1 MRLPSDLTGVSSLA
15 LLRVFTVCACG
26 APLLIL
32 GWYIAGELER
42 PGSVL
47 GADPGVAVVRYL
59 GEWSIT
65 WLLTTLTLGT
75 LARCTWPRCLNWRLL
90 TRVRRM
96 VGLFAF
102 SYVGLHLLAYLGLL
116 AGFELMRVV
125 DDLTQR
131 PYIMVGFAGF
141 LALLPL
147 AVTSTRGWQRRLGS
161 RWKRLHRLVYLV
173 CVLAVLHLLWL
184 SKSSYADAFIYGS
197 WAAVLLV
204 ERLLRVRRGRLA
216 GLKTSL

>member
-15 LLRVFTVCACG
+15 LLRVVTVCACV

-32 GWYIAGELER
+32 GWYIAGEIER

-75 LARCTWPRCLNWRLL
+75 LARRLNWRLL

-116 AGFELMRVV
+116 AGFEPIRVI
-125 DDLTQR
+125 DDLTER

-147 AVTSTRGWQRRLGS
+147 AVTSTRGWQRRLGI

-173 CVLAVLHLLWL
+173 CVLAILHLTWL

-197 WAAVLLV
+197 WAAVLLL

>member
-1 MRLPSDLTGVSSLA
+1 
-15 LLRVFTVCACG
+15 
-26 APLLIL
+26 
-32 GWYIAGELER
+32 
-42 PGSVL
+42 
-47 GADPGVAVVRYL
+47 
-59 GEWSIT
+59 
-65 WLLTTLTLGT
+65 
-75 LARCTWPRCLNWRLL
+75 
-90 TRVRRM
+90 M

-116 AGFELMRVV
+116 AEFELIRVV

-147 AVTSTRGWQRRLGS
+147 AVTSTRGWQRRLGP

-173 CVLAVLHLLWL
+173 CVLAILHLLWL

>member
-1 MRLPSDLTGVSSLA
+1 MRLPSDLTGISSLA
-15 LLRVFTVCACG
+15 LLRVFTACACA
-26 APLLIL
+26 APLLLL
-32 GWYIAGELER
+32 GWYIAGEIER

-75 LARCTWPRCLNWRLL
+75 LARCLNWRLL

-116 AGFELMRVV
+116 AGFEPMRVV
-125 DDLTQR
+125 DDLTER

-147 AVTSTRGWQRRLGS
+147 AVTSTRGWQRRLGT

-197 WAAVLLV
+197 WAAVLLL
-204 ERLLRVRRGRLA
+204 ERLLRVRRGWLA

>member
-15 LLRVFTVCACG
+15 LLRVFTACACA
-26 APLLIL
+26 APLLLL
-32 GWYIAGELER
+32 GWDIVGEIER

-75 LARCTWPRCLNWRLL
+75 LARRLNWRLL

-116 AGFELMRVV
+116 AEFEPIRVV
-125 DDLTQR
+125 DDLTER

-147 AVTSTRGWQRRLGS
+147 AVTSTRGWQRRLGT

-173 CVLAVLHLLWL
+173 CVLAILHLLWL

-197 WAAVLLV
+197 WAAVLLL

>member
-1 MRLPSDLTGVSSLA
+1 
-15 LLRVFTVCACG
+15 
-26 APLLIL
+26 
-32 GWYIAGELER
+32 
-42 PGSVL
+42 
-47 GADPGVAVVRYL
+47 
-59 GEWSIT
+59 
-65 WLLTTLTLGT
+65 
-75 LARCTWPRCLNWRLL
+75 
-90 TRVRRM
+90 M

-116 AGFELMRVV
+116 AEFEPIRVV
-125 DDLTQR
+125 DDLTER

-147 AVTSTRGWQRRLGS
+147 AVTSTRGWQRRLGK

-197 WAAVLLV
+197 WAAVLLL